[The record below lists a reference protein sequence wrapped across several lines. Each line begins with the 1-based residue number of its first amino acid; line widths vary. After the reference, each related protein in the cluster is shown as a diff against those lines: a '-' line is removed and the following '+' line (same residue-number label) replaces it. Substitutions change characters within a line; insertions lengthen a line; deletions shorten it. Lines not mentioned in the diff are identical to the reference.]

1 MANPLSPIEGIV
13 ESILYVDDLATSIAF
28 YREVLQLKP
37 IAGDQ
42 IRFQTFQVGPRQ
54 VLILFLRGGTLQPV
68 SLPGGTIPP
77 HDGRGPHHLGFG
89 ISATAYD
96 SWRQYLREK
105 GVKIESEAVWPKGSH
120 SLYFRDPDGHLLE
133 LVTPG
138 IWPNY

>member
-1 MANPLSPIEGIV
+1 MECDSPSESAVKLS
-13 ESILYVDDLATSIAF
+13 
-28 YREVLQLKP
+28 
-37 IAGDQ
+37 
-42 IRFQTFQVGPRQ
+42 VGGLRAPRCA
-54 VLILFLRGGTLQPV
+54 VAFLRGGTLQPV
-68 SLPGGTIPP
+68 SLPGGTIPS